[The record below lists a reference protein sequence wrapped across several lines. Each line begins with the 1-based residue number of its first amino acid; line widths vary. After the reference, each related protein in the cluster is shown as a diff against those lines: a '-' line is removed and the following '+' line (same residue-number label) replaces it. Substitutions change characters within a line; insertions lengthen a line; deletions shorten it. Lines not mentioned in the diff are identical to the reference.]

1 MDQEFSN
8 FKQSLEY
15 MNLTELTFNEFKL
28 IEEINYLNYKLEA
41 VKEKL
46 DSFKPKNVELGV
58 SSVESEEVVKYG

>member
-28 IEEINYLNYKLEA
+28 IEEITFLNSKLEA